1 MLAYSLIDVVA
12 QVFPRV
18 SHRLCCRHIYSNFKV
33 KFPSPMLKI
42 DFRAAAKAYNGF
54 LFDKAMQRIK
64 VNCKAAYD
72 WLISKLEKM
81 WTRHAYDPSITANY
95 VTNNMIESF
104 NHWVGDLRVKLPLNV
119 RGNSNED
126 YGKTK

>member
-1 MLAYSLIDVVA
+1 MRVRIEVA
-12 QVFPRV
+12 
-18 SHRLCCRHIYSNFKV
+18 KW
-33 KFPSPMLKI
+33 
-42 DFRAAAKAYNGF
+42 G
-54 LFDKAMQRIK
+54 
-64 VNCKAAYD
+64 VNR
-72 WLISKLEKM
+72 
-81 WTRHAYDPSITANY
+81 TRHAYDPSITANY

>member
-1 MLAYSLIDVVA
+1 
-12 QVFPRV
+12 
-18 SHRLCCRHIYSNFKV
+18 
-33 KFPSPMLKI
+33 MLKI
-42 DFRAAAKAYNGF
+42 DFRAAAKTYNVF

-72 WLISKLEKM
+72 WLISKLKKM

>member
-1 MLAYSLIDVVA
+1 
-12 QVFPRV
+12 
-18 SHRLCCRHIYSNFKV
+18 
-33 KFPSPMLKI
+33 MLKI

-104 NHWVGDLRVKLPLNV
+104 NQWVGDLRAKPALTMLD
-119 RGNSNED
+119 GIHQD
-126 YGKTK
+126 YKKTK